1 MQVGDL
7 VKFDNINGHTTHIN
21 RKTAIYLGKAGATW
35 RVDGQVVENHKVLLL
50 GETSPTIVDARLL
63 RYMTVVQ

>member
-1 MQVGDL
+1 VQVGDL

-21 RKTAIYLGKAGATW
+21 RKTAIYLGKAILIRG
-35 RVDGQVVENHKVLLL
+35 DGVVIENHKVLLL
-50 GETSPTIVDARLL
+50 GDAKPTIIDAALL